1 MPNKT
6 NKKHKYKLINQET
19 GKVISYFRM
28 KPAAVQEQKRIERE
42 YFGLKT
48 QIKEI
53 EKGKEENANK

>member
-28 KPAAVQEQKRIERE
+28 KTAAVQEQKRLKKEF
-42 YFGLKT
+42 FGLKT
-48 QIKEI
+48 KLEVL
-53 EKGKEENANK
+53 KD